1 VYFQVRVCNDF
12 NNEYNVQRC
21 LSDWLKV
28 ESLVDLF
35 MPKYG
40 IHFVVLIIAVMLS
53 AVSKVLPG
61 TWRLEKG
68 GDFKE
73 VSADSDD
80 KFIIAV
86 AEAKR
91 FVDTGQKG
99 AARWAYDEL
108 KQGFPEIDGPDF
120 DLFVKAEIFYCTGQ
134 FAKAV
139 KTYNKLL
146 TEYPKSKFSEAA
158 LDREFAVATAY
169 LGGRKKT
176 LLGFIKIKGYAEGIR
191 FMEKITDR
199 VGLDTQLGIKASI
212 AVAENYEERKKFN
225 EAFLKWWE
233 ISLEW
238 EMGPV
243 GAESL
248 LGMARCKLAV
258 YNKPPEHKR
267 PFYDAS
273 PLRSA
278 KTYYGRY
285 KLLYPKD
292 AKEIGVDEILSQI
305 DEELANKQLSIG
317 RYYHKTGNKQAAN
330 LYFNMVVSDWPDSK
344 AAQEAK
350 ELLAKK

>member
-1 VYFQVRVCNDF
+1 MGLIMP
-12 NNEYNVQRC
+12 EYRIR
-21 LSDWLKV
+21 L
-28 ESLVDLF
+28 
-35 MPKYG
+35 
-40 IHFVVLIIAVMLS
+40 VVLVIAVMFPTIS
-53 AVSKVLPG
+53 IASPD

-73 VSADSDD
+73 VYANGDD

-91 FVDTGQKG
+91 FVNTGQTG

-108 KQGFPEIDGPDF
+108 KKDFPEITGPDF
-120 DLFVKAEIFYCTGQ
+120 DLFVKAEIFYCKGQ
-134 FAKAV
+134 FTKAV
-139 KTYNKLL
+139 KSYNKLL
-146 TEYPKSKFSEAA
+146 TEYPKSRFTEAA
-158 LDREFAVATAY
+158 LDREFSVATAY
-169 LGGRKKT
+169 LGGRKKK
-176 LLGFIKIKGYAEGIR
+176 LLGLFKIKAYSEGIR
-191 FMEKITDR
+191 IMEKITDR
-199 VGLDTQLGIKASI
+199 VGLDTQMGINASE
-212 AVAENYEERKKFN
+212 AVAENYENRKKFN
-225 EAFLKWWE
+225 EAYLKWWE

-243 GAESL
+243 GRDAL
-248 LGMARCKLAV
+248 LGMARCKHAI
-258 YNKPPEHKR
+258 YNKPPKDKR

-278 KTYYGRY
+278 KTYYERF

-292 AKEIGVDEILSQI
+292 AKEIGVNEILSQI
-305 DEELANKQLSIG
+305 DEQLAYKQFSIG
-317 RYYHKTGNKQAAN
+317 LYYDRTGHKQAAK